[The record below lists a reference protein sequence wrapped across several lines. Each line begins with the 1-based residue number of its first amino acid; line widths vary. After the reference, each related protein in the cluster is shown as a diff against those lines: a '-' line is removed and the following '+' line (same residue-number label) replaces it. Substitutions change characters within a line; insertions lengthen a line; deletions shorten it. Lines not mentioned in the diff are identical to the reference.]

1 MLNHLQMAP
10 PRAGSKVDPRANPKL
25 PPPEAGLLVNFK
37 IYVTRSDDTLSD
49 NGILVLAKMP
59 QLQNLLCRVA
69 RVCPTVLE
77 KTLAGPMEIIK
88 MDKERREME
97 AIDREDLVDDRRGLR
112 RALGEDSATE
122 GNKRTK
128 KRRKTKKNAVES
140 PAPVAPMVV
149 ENQSDGDVPG
159 GSMQTTQ
166 NHLAAGG
173 LFDDTMSDVGSDHGD
188 DEEDKENARDTS
200 KLFAAARA
208 QMTVSNPN
216 DNSQGNNG
224 AGASTPANRQN
235 TEILLCS
242 QDPQAIA
249 QLSHYL
255 TNVLAPLVPRRI
267 FPEKISSDI
276 EAILIVCQKLNFDTI
291 KYKLLEFADRRQ
303 KIPGSRARVTDLADA
318 AEPFAIFNAIQ
329 VSAAN
334 EVDAKLHRIYGQLRL
349 VRSVDAKV
357 VQLMKEAKEQGRVYG
372 DVVGGN
378 GQLIK
383 PNHLFLGEMAY
394 QMCEEETQE
403 VQTKMKGKM
412 KREYAHGKQWVK
424 MMRDMGGEG
433 VIWVF
438 IFGSITSKSVIH
450 TYTDFQRAAMVH
462 VVNQLPSIQNL
473 IKEIGPGTLEDFCK
487 RGQMSV
493 KATRRIEACTGP
505 EVVFVESEFEEGEDE
520 SGEE

>member
-1 MLNHLQMAP
+1 MLIKLQMAG
-10 PRAGSKVDPRANPKL
+10 PRGASKVDPRANPKL
-25 PPPEAGLLVNFK
+25 PPAEAGLLVNFK

-97 AIDREDLVDDRRGLR
+97 AIDREDLGDERRGLR
-112 RALGEDSATE
+112 RALGDDSANE
-122 GNKRTK
+122 GNAQAK
-128 KRRKTKKNAVES
+128 KRNKKKRKVAPKEVTQS
-140 PAPVAPMVV
+140 PAPTAPMVV
-149 ENQSDGDVPG
+149 ESESSDDGGPG
-159 GSMQTTQ
+159 GITQ
-166 NHLAAGG
+166 KTQKRLNAGG
-173 LFDDTMSDVGSDHGD
+173 LFGSPISNAASSDG
-188 DEEDKENARDTS
+188 EDNPNSAHNS
-200 KLFAAARA
+200 SLFAAAKEH
-208 QMTVSNPN
+208 MTSTAPD
-216 DNSQGNNG
+216 DNSSGNPG
-224 AGASTPANRQN
+224 ARSTTPANRQN

-242 QDPQAIA
+242 QDPQTIA
-249 QLSHYL
+249 QLTHYL
-255 TNVLAPLVPRRI
+255 THVLAPLVPRRI
-267 FPEKISSDI
+267 HPEKISSDI
-276 EAILIVCQKLNFDTI
+276 DAILVVCQKLNFDTI

-349 VRSVDAKV
+349 VKSVDAKV
-357 VQLMKEAKEQGRVYG
+357 AQLIQEAKGEGRTYG

-394 QMCEEETQE
+394 AMCEEETQE
-403 VQTKMKGKM
+403 VQLKMKGKM

-438 IFGSITSKSVIH
+438 IFACMLRLVFFSFCHTS
-450 TYTDFQRAAMVH
+450 
-462 VVNQLPSIQNL
+462 PSWSL
-473 IKEIGPGTLEDFCK
+473 YCFHFP
-487 RGQMSV
+487 
-493 KATRRIEACTGP
+493 
-505 EVVFVESEFEEGEDE
+505 
-520 SGEE
+520 

>member
-1 MLNHLQMAP
+1 MLIKFQMAG
-10 PRAGSKVDPRANPKL
+10 PRGGSKVDPRANPKL

-97 AIDREDLVDDRRGLR
+97 AIDREDLGDERRGLR
-112 RALGEDSATE
+112 RALGDDSANE
-122 GNKRTK
+122 GNAQSKKRTNK
-128 KRRKTKKNAVES
+128 KRKVASKKDVTPP
-140 PAPVAPMVV
+140 PAPTAPMVV
-149 ENQSDGDVPG
+149 ESASSDDG
-159 GSMQTTQ
+159 GRGGTTQ
-166 NHLAAGG
+166 KKQKRQNDGG
-173 LFDDTMSDVGSDHGD
+173 LFGSPISNAASSDG
-188 DEEDKENARDTS
+188 EDNPDSARS
-200 KLFAAARA
+200 SRLFAAARA
-208 QMTVSNPN
+208 HMTDTAGADHD
-216 DNSQGNNG
+216 DNSQANPAIG
-224 AGASTPANRQN
+224 ATTPANRQN

-249 QLSHYL
+249 QLTHYL
-255 TNVLAPLVPRRI
+255 THVLAPLVPRRI
-267 FPEKISSDI
+267 HPEKISSDI
-276 EAILIVCQKLNFDTI
+276 EAILVVCQKLNFDTI

-349 VRSVDAKV
+349 VKSVDAKV
-357 VQLMKEAKEQGRVYG
+357 TQLIQEAKEEGRTYG

-394 QMCEEETQE
+394 AMCEEETQE
-403 VQTKMKGKM
+403 VQLKMKGKM

-433 VIWVF
+433 LVWVF
-438 IFGSITSKSVIH
+438 IFGCTFYRLPFSPTFCPLALHPLPPCISVPQPWP
-450 TYTDFQRAAMVH
+450 T
-462 VVNQLPSIQNL
+462 LPSPP
-473 IKEIGPGTLEDFCK
+473 GP
-487 RGQMSV
+487 
-493 KATRRIEACTGP
+493 
-505 EVVFVESEFEEGEDE
+505 
-520 SGEE
+520 